1 MTDPELRSSAIA
13 GRDTM
18 AEQQPTADSPGKF
31 SVIIRSQNS
40 KSFAVPVSLDD
51 SVHELKAKLS
61 AWDSSLTP
69 DEVRLIYNGQFMVD
83 DMTLRQYNIT
93 PDSSLFC
100 IKRLRGGGG
109 YFDYA
114 SAPSGLAPQALL
126 VGFHKPLTDEAS
138 RSTEKSYRCVNLAS
152 PRPAKFCCCTVEGT
166 FGHCYGDPCKR
177 GHEPQ
182 TWPMLVL
189 DPRAEELP
197 VNDFSGLFT
206 DESDGILGSGQLLL
220 IPCCCLRGSNLPCQ
234 ATLCFMNLPKV
245 MPEIIKDFSKFHT
258 GYRAYLPR
266 AGIFQCSITGLG
278 FEVNSEVTITYRYD
292 TWTEHLSKA
301 DQETWMPAGPLF
313 HIEVQPRV
321 VQTVYLPHF
330 VCLAEGVNTSLCSI
344 AHFESGRM
352 TLKRPTR
359 LIAFSAVL
367 ENPSFS
373 LLGVLWRKLRSNLNS
388 LPMHSL
394 VLIFQQ
400 LNAANTT
407 LHLYLIPDDNSVKQA
422 IEKQERNWNSKFIP
436 KPPPL
441 NPLFFGCVYQV
452 ISTKFVVITPE
463 AHLPFCYKSPKEQQ
477 LFVEIYIRNMAEEI
491 GLLMTDTRNGAVV
504 WRASLRSGD
513 INLPASVSKTLSG
526 TAFMKKHKTEL
537 CSRMSQLSTIL
548 LHLRDV
554 NVINSEEEEEVQSQ
568 VTHQRRN
575 QVLLELIEK
584 KGLEAQEQLY
594 CILQK
599 KDPYLIADLEKSN

>member
-1 MTDPELRSSAIA
+1 METFLSGIPTCKINPKNDTFQKPCLR
-13 GRDTM
+13 
-18 AEQQPTADSPGKF
+18 
-31 SVIIRSQNS
+31 
-40 KSFAVPVSLDD
+40 
-51 SVHELKAKLS
+51 
-61 AWDSSLTP
+61 W
-69 DEVRLIYNGQFMVD
+69 
-83 DMTLRQYNIT
+83 
-93 PDSSLFC
+93 
-100 IKRLRGGGG
+100 
-109 YFDYA
+109 
-114 SAPSGLAPQALL
+114 
-126 VGFHKPLTDEAS
+126 HKP
-138 RSTEKSYRCVNLAS
+138 VFS
-152 PRPAKFCCCTVEGT
+152 PTC
-166 FGHCYGDPCKR
+166 
-177 GHEPQ
+177 
-182 TWPMLVL
+182 
-189 DPRAEELP
+189 
-197 VNDFSGLFT
+197 
-206 DESDGILGSGQLLL
+206 
-220 IPCCCLRGSNLPCQ
+220 
-234 ATLCFMNLPKV
+234 
-245 MPEIIKDFSKFHT
+245 
-258 GYRAYLPR
+258 RAYLPG

-330 VCLAEGVNTSLCSI
+330 ICLAGVNTSLCSI

-367 ENPSFS
+367 KNPSFS

-407 LHLYLIPDDNSVKQA
+407 LHLYLIPDDNSVKQVRRRELFWA
-422 IEKQERNWNSKFIP
+422 QLVSL
-436 KPPPL
+436 PL
-441 NPLFFGCVYQV
+441 Q
-452 ISTKFVVITPE
+452 

-504 WRASLRSGD
+504 WRASLRSGRNSRSLQVL
-513 INLPASVSKTLSG
+513 IHLSKSRG